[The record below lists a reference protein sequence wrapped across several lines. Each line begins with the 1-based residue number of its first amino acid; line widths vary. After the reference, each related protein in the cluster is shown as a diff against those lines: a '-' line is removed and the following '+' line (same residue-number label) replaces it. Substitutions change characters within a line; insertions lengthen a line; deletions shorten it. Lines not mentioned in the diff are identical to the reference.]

1 MVTVVVN
8 GSKNLCFY
16 MLFIFFIFFE
26 GDLVTY
32 FFCKKI
38 YLSGNAPLTNDIFI
52 EYIIENIL
60 HFLISNLLFSL
71 Q

>member
-1 MVTVVVN
+1 MVIVVVN

-32 FFCKKI
+32 FFYQKI